1 MAPDTVGVNSYF
13 RLIPKLAVTRQIL
26 SSPGHRRYLL
36 GEVENNPDMIRP
48 VFYNSITMDMLK
60 ELVGNDPLFKIEGFE
75 RTSNYERL
83 QG

>member
-1 MAPDTVGVNSYF
+1 
-13 RLIPKLAVTRQIL
+13 
-26 SSPGHRRYLL
+26 
-36 GEVENNPDMIRP
+36 MIRP

-60 ELVGNDPLFKIEGFE
+60 ELIGDDPLFKIEGFE